1 MKSMGEAL
9 LRRQVQEGI
18 DVFVDYPAGGQ
29 ACMVY
34 RAVNEKCVKGK
45 EWETRLVT

>member
-9 LRRQVQEGI
+9 LRRQVQESI

-29 ACMVY
+29 VCMVY
-34 RAVNEKCVKGK
+34 PAVNEKCVKGK